1 MGGSEASFLS
11 LPALISRA
19 FSFWMRFNNSD
30 AGSSCGIEDII
41 AADYNLDFCGF
52 PHETQEILPPD
63 EFIANYLQEKAVIS
77 AHIESILGRIAD
89 AMKQEDMG
97 WKPQNFASLSYRRQY
112 KES

>member
-1 MGGSEASFLS
+1 
-11 LPALISRA
+11 
-19 FSFWMRFNNSD
+19 
-30 AGSSCGIEDII
+30 
-41 AADYNLDFCGF
+41 LDFCGF

-97 WKPQNFASLSYRRQY
+97 
-112 KES
+112 